1 MPHTHSLTH
10 SLTHTRPLP
19 LQHTE
24 GRKCWQ
30 LNRAHKSTPEY
41 GVAFRRCCAT
51 FSGRHQR
58 PEPKR
63 YRRPLCACEP
73 QSVRPLCSQVVE
85 SLLEELRPRAHE
97 LQEKLITAMA
107 AAERKSDELEPI
119 ELRFALT
126 NLVTCYLFPVL
137 SLPLCVLRIGVA
149 LWLYV
154 GGPVHNRLFDSSA
167 QGIAVK
173 PRDLEFFIRRLDTT
187 QSGMLSL
194 AALWREIQID
204 PPAASALRRASVS
217 HSHSMKRLP
226 TVRSMLP
233 LKRLP
238 SQARMLINES

>member
-1 MPHTHSLTH
+1 
-10 SLTHTRPLP
+10 
-19 LQHTE
+19 
-24 GRKCWQ
+24 
-30 LNRAHKSTPEY
+30 
-41 GVAFRRCCAT
+41 
-51 FSGRHQR
+51 
-58 PEPKR
+58 
-63 YRRPLCACEP
+63 
-73 QSVRPLCSQVVE
+73 
-85 SLLEELRPRAHE
+85 
-97 LQEKLITAMA
+97 MA

-126 NLVTCYLFPVL
+126 NLVTSMFLFCPFR
-137 SLPLCVLRIGVA
+137 CVSFASGSHCGCT
-149 LWLYV
+149 YV
-154 GGPVHNRLFDSSA
+154 GGPVHNRPFDSSA